1 MFVGK
6 NPKTEKQGT
15 DCFFGGVGQPGTE
28 GVVLLRNTKS
38 SQINYTNHE
47 PYQKVLFA
55 CTVPLQSRKSA
66 PRTEIAELAIRVGT
80 KTSSCDHLMSK
91 GVSFCISVRCL

>member
-38 SQINYTNHE
+38 SKINYTNH
-47 PYQKVLFA
+47 K
-55 CTVPLQSRKSA
+55 
-66 PRTEIAELAIRVGT
+66 PRSESVVDLYCALAE
-80 KTSSCDHLMSK
+80 
-91 GVSFCISVRCL
+91 